1 MKPQQRVVTAQDVES
16 SLYYLHVDSAD
27 DEEIREALQATQE
40 AKRLSGIGEYD
51 LRHSTES
58 AGLKRKPLPM
68 SPQLALGTR
77 PEVPPKAYPHFQIPD
92 YQSRELSKFARKPLP
107 SPTQEPPVLDAI
119 PPLHP
124 RKLPSPTQ
132 GPPVMD
138 TTSQLPA
145 RKPLGPRPLHLRNSS
160 SDTTESIAEY
170 PAQNEGKQ
178 VSDQERASDF
188 SITII
193 RRDPTSGGQWNVG
206 KLTAGAAAMRRKSSL
221 GSSGLQ
227 TPQADH
233 SVSIEISTEGYNRF
247 IDYSATHST
256 PEPNQNSHSHSGLDT
271 LRSEKFPSYSTK
283 RLVFR
288 RQLLLETPRTHSTNQ
303 PHRKNGIR
311 SSLDSRSSERSTA
324 SEPPGLMSPPSTPPL
339 LRPWTFQSPWNGT
352 CEFSTGVAGRI
363 LKCKHTLPSPANSSG
378 QHSHSAYTVSELRF
392 NLPGSKVLTKPPTDR
407 KRPPLP
413 TSNSKRSSFLLSSQ
427 AHSRSQSLD
436 GRISEFRESREEE
449 EEEFE
454 DWMDLSLGRE
464 QAGGGM
470 RGKQA
475 KLGKLIVEDE
485 GLKMLDLVVA
495 ANMGVWWGVWGW
507 DLG

>member
-77 PEVPPKAYPHFQIPD
+77 PEVPPKVYPRFQIPD

-119 PPLHP
+119 PPLHL

-145 RKPLGPRPLHLRNSS
+145 RKPLGPRPLHLRNSY

-178 VSDQERASDF
+178 VSEQERASDF

-311 SSLDSRSSERSTA
+311 SSLDSRSSERST
-324 SEPPGLMSPPSTPPL
+324 LDNTLTPPTQSANCALTSRVPRSSPSPL
-339 LRPWTFQSPWNGT
+339 LTASAHPFPLRIPNALLSRYRHRHIAVRSRSMGGYRSL
-352 CEFSTGVAGRI
+352 EKAGR
-363 LKCKHTLPSPANSSG
+363 
-378 QHSHSAYTVSELRF
+378 R
-392 NLPGSKVLTKPPTDR
+392 R
-407 KRPPLP
+407 
-413 TSNSKRSSFLLSSQ
+413 RSSRIGWIYRWGG
-427 AHSRSQSLD
+427 SRRV
-436 GRISEFRESREEE
+436 GGCGGSRR
-449 EEEFE
+449 
-454 DWMDLSLGRE
+454 S
-464 QAGGGM
+464 
-470 RGKQA
+470 
-475 KLGKLIVEDE
+475 
-485 GLKMLDLVVA
+485 
-495 ANMGVWWGVWGW
+495 WGS
-507 DLG
+507 